1 MVQGVIETFIS
12 STINSLKN
20 HTKSNTNKNLKK
32 YIQIYNCW
40 LIYLFHTHTYIY
52 DMSTKR
58 RQIINIH
65 NSTVFSAD
73 FETE

>member
-1 MVQGVIETFIS
+1 MV
-12 STINSLKN
+12 
-20 HTKSNTNKNLKK
+20 
-32 YIQIYNCW
+32 YNCW

-58 RQIINIH
+58 KQIINIH